1 MKRGYRILVCVAVL
15 VLFGLLLVLPASAG
29 EATAR
34 LDEDTAWLAEQL
46 TAQISEIAA
55 GERASSVIEIDGD
68 ALLSQG
74 LRTRWTKEELGVT
87 SIDDLSSI
95 RALFFAQLEDYNRI
109 LDALLHDL
117 PYEMYWFDKTLG
129 VQPSFS
135 ADQEG
140 VDFDRDG
147 VVDRVDAVTVTG
159 LKFIFAVSVHYCD
172 GDLNTVNTEK
182 AAATSSAISAAREI
196 VETYADLPDYEKLI
210 AYRDAI
216 CSLVSY
222 NTVAAD
228 PQYTGGYGDP
238 WQLIYVFDKNPLTNV
253 VCEGYA
259 KAFRLLC
266 ELSTFDGDVTCYTVT
281 GTMIGAT
288 GAGGHMWNIVSME
301 NGASYLV
308 DVTNCD
314 RGTVGEGGGLFLSGY
329 DSEIVNGYELD
340 AGGST
345 VTYVYDVGTRNLWGV
360 DANSI
365 LRLGPTDYEPPAILL
380 SVKSDLVYDGS
391 PLTAGES
398 GTDVIYRASSTLM
411 HTLAWRVEWYRGGTK
426 LSEAPA
432 DAGTYTVKV
441 YAESQTAPGV
451 TFEAELTVTVAKALP
466 TYTPPTDL
474 TATYGDDL
482 AGLSLPTGFSWQS
495 GGKVGDAGVQ
505 NFFVTFTPTD
515 TVNYETVRN
524 VSVYVTVAKAIP
536 TYPAPERLTVEY
548 GDRVSDLVLLQGFSP
563 AVDAT
568 ARFLEVGETSVI
580 LRFIPTDTKNY
591 QTVENISVPV
601 TVLRRD
607 ISDATVTLA
616 ASALAYTGG
625 ELFPTVES
633 VLLDG
638 LTVTYEISGESA
650 VRAGAYT
657 LTVTGIGNFTGTRTV
672 EWSIVKLG
680 SDSSSQSNVGG
691 ADGPSSVTTDQTLT
705 VNTDELPW
713 MLILIVGGG
722 ALLLTGV
729 IIIIVSASKRR

>member
-1 MKRGYRILVCVAVL
+1 
-15 VLFGLLLVLPASAG
+15 
-29 EATAR
+29 
-34 LDEDTAWLAEQL
+34 
-46 TAQISEIAA
+46 
-55 GERASSVIEIDGD
+55 
-68 ALLSQG
+68 
-74 LRTRWTKEELGVT
+74 
-87 SIDDLSSI
+87 
-95 RALFFAQLEDYNRI
+95 
-109 LDALLHDL
+109 
-117 PYEMYWFDKTLG
+117 
-129 VQPSFS
+129 
-135 ADQEG
+135 
-140 VDFDRDG
+140 
-147 VVDRVDAVTVTG
+147 
-159 LKFIFAVSVHYCD
+159 
-172 GDLNTVNTEK
+172 
-182 AAATSSAISAAREI
+182 
-196 VETYADLPDYEKLI
+196 
-210 AYRDAI
+210 
-216 CSLVSY
+216 
-222 NTVAAD
+222 
-228 PQYTGGYGDP
+228 
-238 WQLIYVFDKNPLTNV
+238 
-253 VCEGYA
+253 
-259 KAFRLLC
+259 
-266 ELSTFDGDVTCYTVT
+266 
-281 GTMIGAT
+281 
-288 GAGGHMWNIVSME
+288 
-301 NGASYLV
+301 
-308 DVTNCD
+308 
-314 RGTVGEGGGLFLSGY
+314 
-329 DSEIVNGYELD
+329 
-340 AGGST
+340 
-345 VTYVYDVGTRNLWGV
+345 
-360 DANSI
+360 
-365 LRLGPTDYEPPAILL
+365 
-380 SVKSDLVYDGS
+380 
-391 PLTAGES
+391 
-398 GTDVIYRASSTLM
+398 M

-524 VSVYVTVAKAIP
+524 VPVYVTVAKAIP

-568 ARFLEVGETSVI
+568 TRFLEVGETSVI

-657 LTVTGIGNFTGTRTV
+657 LTVTGVGNFTGTRTV

-680 SDSSSQSNVGG
+680 ADSSSQSNVGG
-691 ADGPSSVTTDQTLT
+691 ADGPSSVTTEQTLT
-705 VNTDELPW
+705 VNTRELPW

-729 IIIIVSASKRR
+729 IIIIISASKRR